1 MDMPREV
8 VGDPSLETFKVRMD
22 GALRSDQAVAVPAH
36 CRELNQVAV
45 KGPFQL
51 KPFFDS
57 AVSVLANKSDHTSA
71 VPAPPALGDALG
83 ALKL

>member
-8 VGDPSLETFKVRMD
+8 VGDPSLVRMD
-22 GALRSDQAVAVPAH
+22 RALRSDQAVAVPAH

-57 AVSVLANKSDHTSA
+57 MLIQLPS
-71 VPAPPALGDALG
+71 G
-83 ALKL
+83 